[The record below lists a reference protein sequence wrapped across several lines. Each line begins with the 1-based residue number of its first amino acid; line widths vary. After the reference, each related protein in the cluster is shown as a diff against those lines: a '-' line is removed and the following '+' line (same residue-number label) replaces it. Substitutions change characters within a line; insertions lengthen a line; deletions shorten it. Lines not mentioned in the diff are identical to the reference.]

1 VYSAAVHGGS
11 GYFDGSGDTLTVAG
25 NTALDLTGDF
35 TIESWANMQSDVNYL
50 CNGTQGGSGCW
61 RLSLYASTGT
71 AFFDMAIGSWA
82 GLNLTSAASSF
93 TKNVWAHFAV
103 TRSGNTFRLFINGA
117 VAATATNSGSLI
129 NTGRNTQI
137 GYYTESSGTY
147 YSQWYLSNLRIV
159 KGTAVYTAVFTPSAT
174 PLTATTNTSLLL
186 NFTNAAIT
194 DATAR
199 NVLETVGDAR
209 ISTVQSKWTGGS
221 MYFATGQTYGSG
233 DNLVVPFSPIYSLDT
248 GDFTVEGWFYFTNLN
263 TDQRGIVALGD
274 GANGFPDV
282 YNAWS
287 LVYLGTEAG
296 GNNQIRWY
304 RYDGTNYMYN
314 TSGLTLVANTW
325 THIAVS
331 RGGGVLKIFVGGV
344 SYYSQANSQ
353 SFAAV
358 NTNPLRVGL
367 QYYGQASSYVPG
379 YGGPRYW
386 PGYISDLRITKGHAR
401 YTANFTPPTGSFRLK

>member
-1 VYSAAVHGGS
+1 MYG
-11 GYFDGSGDTLTVAG
+11 
-25 NTALDLTGDF
+25 
-35 TIESWANMQSDVNYL
+35 
-50 CNGTQGGSGCW
+50 
-61 RLSLYASTGT
+61 
-71 AFFDMAIGSWA
+71 
-82 GLNLTSAASSF
+82 
-93 TKNVWAHFAV
+93 
-103 TRSGNTFRLFINGA
+103 
-117 VAATATNSGSLI
+117 
-129 NTGRNTQI
+129 
-137 GYYTESSGTY
+137 
-147 YSQWYLSNLRIV
+147 YLSNGRVSNIARYS
-159 KGTAVYTAVFTPSAT
+159 GANFTAPTAL
-174 PLTATTNTSLLL
+174 LTADANTSLLL
-186 NFTNAAIT
+186 NFTDAAIT
-194 DATAR
+194 DVTAK
-199 NVLETVGDAR
+199 NVLETVGNAR
-209 ISTVQSKWTGGS
+209 ISTAQSKWTGGS

-263 TDQRGIVALGD
+263 TDQRGLVALGD

-287 LVYLGTEAG
+287 IVYLGTEAG
-296 GNNQIRWY
+296 GNNQIQWY

-386 PGYISDLRITKGHAR
+386 PGYISDLRITKGVAR
-401 YTANFTPPTGSFRLK
+401 YTANFTPPSGSFRLK